1 MKIPPANPLTPK
13 QPPDTSRPA
22 RRGWSSAEAA
32 RATSDEAPAGAK
44 EGADAPERDF
54 ASVFDEVASRPERRE
69 DEGAEGDRR
78 VSRDAE
84 RAEHDPASRRREERG
99 GGSNDAS
106 ADGKGGGFEHRAAL
120 RESAPAAETTPA
132 RSILHVADLERIVSA
147 VRAQLVEG
155 GRHVVTVE
163 LRRSVLEG
171 LKVTLSADGSG
182 RVTAEFIAASE
193 RVRSQIDARSSEL
206 ADLLRGRG
214 VNLASLRTS
223 VETGGDTRGGDG
235 RMRED
240 HTRSVGGARA
250 ASPDA
255 SNVASNIASSV
266 TADAPDEKPEGGR
279 ANTYRA

>member
-13 QPPDTSRPA
+13 QSPDTNRAA
-22 RRGWSSAEAA
+22 RRGWSSAEAS
-32 RATSDEAPAGAK
+32 RADGAAADAP

-69 DEGAEGDRR
+69 DDGADGDRR

-84 RAEHDPASRRREERG
+84 RAEHEPASRRREERE
-99 GGSNDAS
+99 GGSGDAS

-120 RESAPAAETTPA
+120 RELAPAADTVPA

-155 GRHVVTVE
+155 GRHVVTIE

-171 LKVTLSADGSG
+171 LQVKLSADGAG

-223 VETGGDTRGGDG
+223 VETGGDTRGGGGDG
-235 RMRED
+235 RTSEEHAR
-240 HTRSVGGARA
+240 TVGGARA

-255 SNVASNIASSV
+255 SNVASV
-266 TADAPDEKPEGGR
+266 TTADAPDESPEGG
-279 ANTYRA
+279 AASTYRA